1 MAHGKEAAMLL
12 FALAGCDIIDL
23 VTNVQETVD
32 DLTNPV
38 IIQATFIGVG
48 DAPEGF
54 EFPEDSNI
62 GPLVTALLADTEASS
77 DLAEAPV
84 EGATAS
90 IKIGSN
96 GAVTLSEASE
106 EGDPPGYSAG
116 AEEGLTYEVGQSA
129 LLKIETETIKASAT
143 WIMPDGLDFDVPC
156 RLSSQQ
162 DLTIVMDSTD
172 YHSPLVTVIDQDGT
186 ITWTNLP
193 ADIDAAVDWVISGG
207 FSSVAIPGADAFA
220 ADGPYIIGIAPVQR
234 ALPEAFEGVNIS
246 LSAYMVG
253 QMRFW
258 STYAGEVVFEVPDSA
273 EPVADSGLPDIGD
286 TACLDPEDF
295 E

>member
-1 MAHGKEAAMLL
+1 MLL
-12 FALAGCDIIDL
+12 LALAGCDIIDL

-38 IIQATFIGVG
+38 IIQSTFIGVG
-48 DAPEGF
+48 DPPEGF
-54 EFPEDSNI
+54 EFPEDANI
-62 GPLVTALLADTEASS
+62 GPLITALLADTEASS

-84 EGATAS
+84 TGATAT
-90 IKIGSN
+90 IKIGGNAAISL
-96 GAVTLSEASE
+96 TEATE
-106 EGDPPGYSAG
+106 DGDPPGYSAG
-116 AEEGLTYEVGQSA
+116 AEEGLTYEVGQAA

-143 WIMPDGLDFDVPC
+143 WIMPDGLDFEVPC

-172 YHSPLVTVIDQDGT
+172 YHSPLVTVIDQEGA
-186 ITWTNLP
+186 ITWSNLP
-193 ADIDAAVDWVISGG
+193 ADIDAAVDWVNSGG
-207 FSSVAIPGADAFA
+207 FSSVAIPGAEAFA
-220 ADGPYIIGIAPVQR
+220 ADGPYVIGIAPVQR
-234 ALPEAFEGVNIS
+234 ATPESFEGVNIS

-258 STYAGEVVFEVPDSA
+258 STYAGEIVFEVPDSA
-273 EPVADSGLPDIGD
+273 PPLPDTALPEIGD
-286 TACLDPEDF
+286 TACLDPDDF